1 MVLTGRKETALMK
14 KVYLVQG
21 YHHCSIG
28 DALKKY
34 LKGLGTYSVEA
45 IDMFA
50 IEPEMIDFREADI
63 VILTMGVEPEK
74 GKRHPEQF
82 YEVND
87 KLAYHVASIAKACG
101 VKQFLVLSTT
111 DVYGR
116 NLGKVTAKSKPN
128 PKTNYAKSKLNGD
141 RKISELNNENF
152 HVSILRF
159 PVVEGT
165 KNGIL
170 NQIQYAGKKKISMQ
184 VLLDTIGE
192 VLEDDDSGLKVIS
205 A

>member
-1 MVLTGRKETALMK
+1 MK

-63 VILTMGVEPEK
+63 VVLTMGVEPEK
-74 GKRHPEQF
+74 GKHHPEEF

-116 NLGKVTAKSKPN
+116 NLGKVTAKSKLNVDWLCFNIIFLVKTIDCFKQESGSISTFSLKIRN
-128 PKTNYAKSKLNGD
+128 PVKTTDG
-141 RKISELNNENF
+141 
-152 HVSILRF
+152 
-159 PVVEGT
+159 
-165 KNGIL
+165 
-170 NQIQYAGKKKISMQ
+170 
-184 VLLDTIGE
+184 
-192 VLEDDDSGLKVIS
+192 
-205 A
+205 

>member
-1 MVLTGRKETALMK
+1 MALTDRKGTALMK
-14 KVYLVQG
+14 KVYLIQG

-28 DALKKY
+28 DALKQY
-34 LKGLGTYSVEA
+34 LKGLGNYSVEA

-74 GKRHPEQF
+74 GKGHPEQF

-87 KLAYHVASIAKACG
+87 KLSYRVAVIAKACG

-111 DVYGR
+111 DVYGSYF
-116 NLGKVTAKSKPN
+116 GKITVKSKPN
-128 PKTNYAKSKLNGD
+128 PKTDYAKSKLNGD
-141 RKISELNNENF
+141 RKIGELNDENF

-165 KNGIL
+165 KNGIF
-170 NQIQYAGKKKISMQ
+170 NQIQYMGKKKIPMQ
-184 VLLDTIGE
+184 ILLDKIGE
-192 VLEDDDSGLKVIS
+192 VLEKDDSGLKVIS

>member
-1 MVLTGRKETALMK
+1 
-14 KVYLVQG
+14 
-21 YHHCSIG
+21 
-28 DALKKY
+28 
-34 LKGLGTYSVEA
+34 
-45 IDMFA
+45 
-50 IEPEMIDFREADI
+50 
-63 VILTMGVEPEK
+63 MGVEPEK

-87 KLAYHVASIAKACG
+87 KLVYHVATIAKACG

-116 NLGKVTAKSKPN
+116 NLGKFTVKSKPN
-128 PKTNYAKSKLNGD
+128 PKMDYAKSKLNGD
-141 RKISELNNENF
+141 RKISELNDENF
-152 HVSILRF
+152 HVSIQRF

-170 NQIQYAGKKKISMQ
+170 NQIQYAGKDKILMQ
-184 VLLDTIGE
+184 MLLDKIGE
-192 VLEDDDSGLKVIS
+192 VLEKDDSGLKVIS